1 MKAIALVLMGAVL
14 GGMFINEKMTP
25 PKATEDKTEIVYGH
39 RIGPTG
45 EPVLVTS
52 R

>member
-1 MKAIALVLMGAVL
+1 MKAILLVSGIIL
-14 GGMFINEKMTP
+14 GSLFANEKLSTSP
-25 PKATEDKTEIVYGH
+25 QAEENKTEIVYGH

-45 EPVLVTS
+45 EPVLVTT